1 MERFDED
8 TPALRGGIPTDQDEW
23 RIAVRC
29 KVCGS
34 WLTDPLSVIAGI
46 GPRCAQAVGGRRG

>member
-1 MERFDED
+1 M
-8 TPALRGGIPTDQDEW
+8 TGIVQAAGIRAGVPTELTEW

-34 WLTDPLSVIAGI
+34 WLTDPRSVMAGI
-46 GPRCAQAVGGRRG
+46 GPRCAASAERRG